1 MNIVMACF
9 ALALAGSLCG
19 CAVGPNFA
27 KPAAPAGAGY
37 GPLAS
42 QTMSSSVQQGEAQR
56 FVQDMDMPGQWWA
69 AFGSQPLNALIEK
82 ALKAN
87 PTITA
92 AQATLRAAHENV
104 LAQQGAFYP
113 TVTAGLSDARNLTPT
128 RALSP
133 VSASGNPYY
142 SLFTGQLSISYT
154 PDVFGLN
161 RRTVESLAAEAE
173 KQRFQLE
180 ATYLSLTANL
190 VAAAV
195 QEALLHDLIGA
206 QQDTIRADT
215 EIRDIMKGQYTAG
228 ERAQADLLAQ
238 EAVLA
243 QAQQA
248 LIPLQSQL
256 AQQRH
261 LVAALAGGF
270 PNDPVADDFDLAS
283 LHLPHD
289 LPVSVSST
297 LVEQRPDI
305 RAAAAS
311 MQAASA
317 QIGIAIA
324 NRLPQVSLT
333 ASLGTSPNSITNAFT
348 PFNQFFTLAAGLVQ
362 PIYNGGTLRHRQ
374 RAVEA
379 EFDVS
384 VAQYRSTLIAAF
396 QNVADV
402 LVALQSDADA
412 LQAALQSERATA
424 RSVEIA
430 QGQLRLGEGSYLSV
444 LTAEQLYQTSRN
456 ALVQAQARR
465 LSDTAAL
472 FAALGGGW
480 WNRDDVALECA
491 RGDDWQRSAPRAG
504 PCPPPM

>member
-1 MNIVMACF
+1 MNTVTAYI
-9 ALALAGSLCG
+9 ALAVAGSLCG
-19 CAVGPNFA
+19 CAVGPDFA
-27 KPAAPAGAGY
+27 SPAAPEGAGY
-37 GPLAS
+37 GPLAD
-42 QTMSSSVQQGEAQR
+42 QTTSASVQQGEVQR
-56 FVQDMDMPGQWWA
+56 FVQNMDIPGQWWV
-69 AFGSQPLNALIEK
+69 AFRSQPLNDLIEK

-142 SLFTGQLSISYT
+142 SLFTAQLAISYT

-161 RRTVESLAAEAE
+161 RRAVEALAAQAE
-173 KQRFQLE
+173 NQKFQLE
-180 ATYLSLTANL
+180 ATYLSLTANV

-206 QQDTIRADT
+206 QQDTIKADT
-215 EIRDIMKGQYTAG
+215 EIRDIMRRQYSTG
-228 ERAQADLLAQ
+228 EIAQADVLAQ

-243 QAQQA
+243 QAQQV

-261 LVAALAGGF
+261 LLAALAGGF
-270 PNDPVADDFDLAS
+270 PNDSFAQDFDLAS
-283 LHLPHD
+283 LHLPQD
-289 LPVSVSST
+289 LPVSVSSR

-317 QIGIAIA
+317 QIGVAIA

-333 ASLGTSPNSITNAFT
+333 ASLGTSPNSIANAFT
-348 PFNQFFTLAAGLVQ
+348 PYNQFFNLAAGLV
-362 PIYNGGTLRHRQ
+362 
-374 RAVEA
+374 
-379 EFDVS
+379 
-384 VAQYRSTLIAAF
+384 
-396 QNVADV
+396 
-402 LVALQSDADA
+402 
-412 LQAALQSERATA
+412 
-424 RSVEIA
+424 
-430 QGQLRLGEGSYLSV
+430 
-444 LTAEQLYQTSRN
+444 
-456 ALVQAQARR
+456 
-465 LSDTAAL
+465 
-472 FAALGGGW
+472 
-480 WNRDDVALECA
+480 
-491 RGDDWQRSAPRAG
+491 
-504 PCPPPM
+504 

>member
-42 QTMSSSVQQGEAQR
+42 QTSSSSVQQGEAQR

-113 TVTAGLSDARNLTPT
+113 TVTAGLSDARNLTPA

-215 EIRDIMKGQYTAG
+215 EIRDIMRGQYTAG
-228 ERAQADLLAQ
+228 ELAQADLLAQ

-256 AQQRH
+256 AQKRH
-261 LVAALAGGF
+261 LMAALAGGF

-283 LHLPHD
+283 LHLPQD

-317 QIGIAIA
+317 QIGITIA

-333 ASLGTSPNSITNAFT
+333 ASLGTSPNNITNAFT

-362 PIYNGGTLRHRQ
+362 PIFDGGTLRHRQ

-412 LQAALQSERATA
+412 LQAALQSERAA
-424 RSVEIA
+424 VRSVEIA

-480 WNRDDVALECA
+480 WNRDDVAPGCA
-491 RGDDWQRSAPRAG
+491 RGADWQRSAPRAG
-504 PCPPPM
+504 PR

>member
-1 MNIVMACF
+1 MNTVKTYA

-19 CAVGPNFA
+19 CAVGPDFA
-27 KPAAPAGAGY
+27 SPAAPEGAGY

-42 QTMSSSVQQGEAQR
+42 QTTSSSIQQGEAQR
-56 FVQDMDMPGQWWA
+56 LVQNMDIPGQWWGV
-69 AFGSQPLNALIEK
+69 FRSQPLNDLIEK

-92 AQATLRAAHENV
+92 AQATLRVAHEDF

-128 RALSP
+128 GALSP

-142 SLFTGQLSISYT
+142 SLFTAQLSISYT

-161 RRTVESLAAEAE
+161 RRTVESLAAQAE
-173 KQRFQLE
+173 NQKFQLE
-180 ATYLSLTANL
+180 ATYLSLTANV
-190 VAAAV
+190 VAASV
-195 QEALLHDLIGA
+195 QEALLHDLIRA
-206 QQDTIRADT
+206 QQGTIKAET
-215 EIRDIMKGQYTAG
+215 EIRDIMKRQYSTG
-228 ERAQADLLAQ
+228 EMAQADLLAQ

-243 QAQQA
+243 QAQQI
-248 LIPLQSQL
+248 LIPLQNQL

-261 LVAALAGGF
+261 LLAALAGGF
-270 PNDPVADDFDLAS
+270 PNDPVVQDFDLAS
-283 LHLPHD
+283 LHLPQD
-289 LPVSVSST
+289 LPVSISSR

-305 RAAAAS
+305 RAAAAT
-311 MQAASA
+311 MHAASA
-317 QIGIAIA
+317 QIGVAIA

-348 PFNQFFTLAAGLVQ
+348 PYNQFFNLAAGLVQ
-362 PIYNGGTLRHRQ
+362 PIFDGGTLRHRQ

-379 EFDVS
+379 QFDVS
-384 VAQYRSTLIAAF
+384 VAQYRSTLITSF

-402 LVALQSDADA
+402 LVSLESDADA
-412 LQAALQSERATA
+412 LQAAVNSERAA
-424 RSVEIA
+424 AQSVEITRA
-430 QGQLRLGEGSYLSV
+430 QLRLGAGSYLSV
-444 LTAEQLYQTSRN
+444 LAAEQLYQTSRS

-472 FAALGGGW
+472 FTALGGGW
-480 WNRDDVALECA
+480 WNRNDVT
-491 RGDDWQRSAPRAG
+491 SAAQG
-504 PCPPPM
+504 LASAN

>member
-1 MNIVMACF
+1 MNTVTAYM

-19 CAVGPNFA
+19 CVVGPDFA
-27 KPAAPAGAGY
+27 SPAAPEGAGY
-37 GPLAS
+37 GPLAG
-42 QTMSSSVQQGEAQR
+42 QTTSAPIQQGEAQR

-69 AFGSQPLNALIEK
+69 AFRSQPLNDLIEK

-92 AQATLRAAHENV
+92 AQATLRVAHENV
-104 LAQQGAFYP
+104 LAQQGASYP

-133 VSASGNPYY
+133 VSASGSPYY
-142 SLFTGQLSISYT
+142 SLFTAQLSIAYT

-161 RRTVESLAAEAE
+161 RRTVESLAAQAE
-173 KQRFQLE
+173 NQKFQLE
-180 ATYLSLTANL
+180 ATYLSLTSNV

-206 QQDTIRADT
+206 QQDTIKADT
-215 EIRDIMKGQYTAG
+215 EIRDIIRRQYSTG
-228 ERAQADLLAQ
+228 EMAQADLLGQ

-243 QAQQA
+243 QAQQV

-256 AQQRH
+256 IQQQH
-261 LVAALAGGF
+261 LLAALAGGF
-270 PNDPVADDFDLAS
+270 PNDPVAQNFDLAS
-283 LHLPHD
+283 LHLPQD
-289 LPVSVSST
+289 LPVSVSSR

-317 QIGIAIA
+317 QIGVAIA

-333 ASLGTSPNSITNAFT
+333 ASLGTSPNSIANAFT
-348 PFNQFFTLAAGLVQ
+348 PYNQFFNLAAGLVQ
-362 PIYNGGTLRHRQ
+362 PIFDGGTLRHRQ

-379 EFDVS
+379 EFGVS
-384 VAQYRSTLIAAF
+384 VAQYRSTLITAF

-402 LVALQSDADA
+402 LVALQSDADG
-412 LQAALQSERATA
+412 LQAAVTSERAAA

-430 QGQLRLGEGSYLSV
+430 RGQLRLGAGSYLSV
-444 LTAEQLYQTSRN
+444 LAAEQLHQTSRS

-472 FAALGGGW
+472 FASLGGGW
-480 WNRDDVALECA
+480 WNRNDVAPAAPEIA
-491 RGDDWQRSAPRAG
+491 SAN
-504 PCPPPM
+504 

>member
-1 MNIVMACF
+1 
-9 ALALAGSLCG
+9 
-19 CAVGPNFA
+19 
-27 KPAAPAGAGY
+27 
-37 GPLAS
+37 
-42 QTMSSSVQQGEAQR
+42 
-56 FVQDMDMPGQWWA
+56 
-69 AFGSQPLNALIEK
+69 
-82 ALKAN
+82 
-87 PTITA
+87 
-92 AQATLRAAHENV
+92 
-104 LAQQGAFYP
+104 
-113 TVTAGLSDARNLTPT
+113 
-128 RALSP
+128 
-133 VSASGNPYY
+133 
-142 SLFTGQLSISYT
+142 
-154 PDVFGLN
+154 VFGLN

-180 ATYLSLTANL
+180 ATYLSLTANV

-215 EIRDIMKGQYTAG
+215 EIRDIMKRQYDAG
-228 ERAQADLLAQ
+228 EMAQADLLAQ

-256 AQQRH
+256 AQQGH
-261 LVAALAGGF
+261 LLAALAGGF
-270 PNDPVADDFDLAS
+270 PNDPVADDFHLAS
-283 LHLPHD
+283 LHLPQD
-289 LPVSVSST
+289 LPVSVSSK

-333 ASLGTSPNSITNAFT
+333 ASLGTSPNSIANAFT
-348 PFNQFFTLAAGLVQ
+348 PFNQFFNLAAGLVQ
-362 PIYNGGTLRHRQ
+362 PIFDGGTLRHRQ

-384 VAQYRSTLIAAF
+384 VAQYRSTLITAF

-412 LQAALQSERATA
+412 LQAAVKSERTAA

-480 WNRDDVALECA
+480 WNRDDA
-491 RGDDWQRSAPRAG
+491 APAVQGMASVNLR
-504 PCPPPM
+504 

>member
-1 MNIVMACF
+1 MRILSTNTLAAYIV
-9 ALALAGSLCG
+9 LALAGSLYG
-19 CAVGPNFA
+19 CAVGPDFA
-27 KPAAPAGAGY
+27 KPAAPEGAGY

-42 QTMSSSVQQGEAQR
+42 QTTSSSVQQGEAQR

-69 AFGSQPLNALIEK
+69 AFGSQPLNDLIEK

-87 PTITA
+87 PTIAA
-92 AQATLRAAHENV
+92 AQATLRVAHENV
-104 LAQQGAFYP
+104 LAQRGAFYP
-113 TVTAGLSDARNLTPT
+113 TVTAGLSDSRNLTPT

-180 ATYLSLTANL
+180 ATYLSLTANV

-215 EIRDIMKGQYTAG
+215 EIRDIMKRQYDAG
-228 ERAQADLLAQ
+228 EMAQADLLAQ

-261 LVAALAGGF
+261 LLAALAGGF
-270 PNDPVADDFDLAS
+270 PNDPVADDFHLAS
-283 LHLPHD
+283 LHLPQD
-289 LPVSVSST
+289 LPVSVSSK

-317 QIGIAIA
+317 QIGIAVA

-333 ASLGTSPNSITNAFT
+333 ASLGTSPNSIANAFT
-348 PFNQFFTLAAGLVQ
+348 PFNQFFNLAAGLVQ
-362 PIYNGGTLRHRQ
+362 PIIDGGTLRHRQ

-384 VAQYRSTLIAAF
+384 VAQYRSTLITAF

-412 LQAALQSERATA
+412 LQAAVKSERTAA

-444 LTAEQLYQTSRN
+444 LAAEQLHQTSRN

-480 WNRDDVALECA
+480 WNRDDVPAALA
-491 RGDDWQRSAPRAG
+491 AGMSQFTNQR
-504 PCPPPM
+504 

>member
-1 MNIVMACF
+1 MNTVTGFI

-19 CAVGPNFA
+19 CVVGPDFA
-27 KPAAPAGAGY
+27 GPAAPEGADY
-37 GPLAS
+37 GPLAG
-42 QTMSSSVQQGEAQR
+42 QTASAPIQQGEAQR

-69 AFGSQPLNALIEK
+69 AFQSQPLNDLIEK

-104 LAQQGAFYP
+104 LAQQGAAYP

-142 SLFTGQLSISYT
+142 SLFTAQLAIAYT

-161 RRTVESLAAEAE
+161 RRTVESLAAQAE
-173 KQRFQLE
+173 NQKFQLE
-180 ATYLSLTANL
+180 ATYLSLTSNV

-206 QQDTIRADT
+206 QQDTIQADT
-215 EIRDIMKGQYTAG
+215 EIRDIMRRQYSTG
-228 ERAQADLLAQ
+228 EMAQADLLAQ

-243 QAQQA
+243 QAQQV

-256 AQQRH
+256 AQQKH
-261 LVAALAGGF
+261 LLAALAGGF
-270 PNDPVADDFDLAS
+270 PNDPVAQDFDLAS
-283 LHLPHD
+283 LHLPQD
-289 LPVSVSST
+289 LPVSVSSR

-305 RAAAAS
+305 RAAAAG

-317 QIGIAIA
+317 QIGVAIA

-333 ASLGTSPNSITNAFT
+333 ASLGTSPNSIANAFT
-348 PFNQFFTLAAGLVQ
+348 PYNQFFNLAAGLVQ
-362 PIYNGGTLRHRQ
+362 PIFDGGTLRHRQ

-379 EFDVS
+379 QFDVS
-384 VAQYRSTLIAAF
+384 VAQYRSTLITAF

-402 LVALQSDADA
+402 LVALQSDADG
-412 LQAALQSERATA
+412 LQAAVTSERAAA

-430 QGQLRLGEGSYLSV
+430 RGQLRLGAGSYLSV
-444 LTAEQLYQTSRN
+444 LTAEQLHQTSRS
-456 ALVQAQARR
+456 ALGQAQARR

-480 WNRDDVALECA
+480 WHRDDVA
-491 RGDDWQRSAPRAG
+491 SAAPEMASVN
-504 PCPPPM
+504 

>member
-1 MNIVMACF
+1 MRTLGTNIVMACF
-9 ALALAGSLCG
+9 TLALAGSLCG
-19 CAVGPNFA
+19 CAVGPTFV
-27 KPAAPAGAGY
+27 KPAVPAGAGY
-37 GPLAS
+37 GPPAG
-42 QTMSSSVQQGEAQR
+42 QTTSSSVQQGEAQR

-104 LAQQGAFYP
+104 LAQQGAYYP

-142 SLFTGQLSISYT
+142 SLFTGQLAISYT

-161 RRTVESLAAEAE
+161 RRTVESLTAEAE

-215 EIRDIMKGQYTAG
+215 EIRDIMRGQCTAG
-228 ERAQADLLAQ
+228 ERAQADVLAQ

-261 LVAALAGGF
+261 LVTALAGGF

-283 LHLPHD
+283 LHLPQD

-317 QIGIAIA
+317 QIGITIA

-362 PIYNGGTLRHRQ
+362 PIFNGGTLRHRQ

-384 VAQYRSTLIAAF
+384 VAEYRSTLIAAF

-402 LVALQSDADA
+402 LVVLQSDADA
-412 LQAALQSERATA
+412 LQAALQSERAAA
-424 RSVEIA
+424 RSIEIA

-480 WNRDDVALECA
+480 WNRDDVAL
-491 RGDDWQRSAPRAG
+491 GNH
-504 PCPPPM
+504 

>member
-1 MNIVMACF
+1 MRTLIMNTTKAYT
-9 ALALAGSLCG
+9 ALVIAGSLCG
-19 CAVGPNFA
+19 CAVGPDFLN
-27 KPAAPAGAGY
+27 PAAPKAAGY
-37 GPLAS
+37 GPLAG
-42 QTMSSSVQQGEAQR
+42 QTASSSTQQGEAQR

-69 AFGSQPLNALIEK
+69 AFRSQPLNDLIDK
-82 ALKAN
+82 ALNAN

-92 AQATLRAAHENV
+92 AQATLRVAHENV

-142 SLFTGQLSISYT
+142 SLFTAQLSIAYT

-161 RRTVESLAAEAE
+161 RRAVESLAAQAE
-173 KQRFQLE
+173 NQRFQLE
-180 ATYLSLTANL
+180 ATYLSLTANV

-206 QQDTIRADT
+206 QQDTIKADT
-215 EIRDIMKGQYTAG
+215 EIRDIMRHQYSTG
-228 ERAQADLLAQ
+228 EMAQADLLAQ

-243 QAQQA
+243 QAQQV

-261 LVAALAGGF
+261 LLAALAGGF
-270 PNDPVADDFDLAS
+270 PNDPVAQDFDLAS
-283 LHLPHD
+283 LHLPQD
-289 LPVSVSST
+289 LPVSVSSR

-311 MQAASA
+311 MHAASA
-317 QIGIAIA
+317 QVGVAIA
-324 NRLPQVSLT
+324 NRLPQMSLT

-348 PFNQFFTLAAGLVQ
+348 PYNQFFNLAAGLVQ
-362 PIYNGGTLRHRQ
+362 PIFDGGTLRHRQ

-379 EFDVS
+379 QFDVS
-384 VAQYRSTLIAAF
+384 VAQYRSALVTAF

-402 LVALQSDADA
+402 LDALQSDAHA
-412 LQAALQSERATA
+412 LQAAVNSERAAA

-430 QGQLRLGEGSYLSV
+430 RAQLKLGGGSYLSV
-444 LTAEQLYQTSRN
+444 LAAEQLYQTSRS

-472 FAALGGGW
+472 FTALGGGW
-480 WNRDDVALECA
+480 WNRNDVASVAQGLA
-491 RGDDWQRSAPRAG
+491 SAN
-504 PCPPPM
+504 

>member
-1 MNIVMACF
+1 MNTVMACI

-19 CAVGPNFA
+19 CTVGPDFA
-27 KPAAPAGAGY
+27 SPGAPDGAGY
-37 GPLAS
+37 GPIAG
-42 QTMSSSVQQGEAQR
+42 QTTSASVQQGEVQR
-56 FVQDMDMPGQWWA
+56 FVQGMDLPGQWWV
-69 AFGSQPLNALIEK
+69 AFRSQPLNDLIEK
-82 ALKAN
+82 ALRAN

-92 AQATLRAAHENV
+92 AQATLRVAHENV

-113 TVTAGLSDARNLTPT
+113 TVTAGVSDARNLTPT

-142 SLFTGQLSISYT
+142 SLFTAQLSVSYT

-161 RRTVESLAAEAE
+161 RRTVESLAAQAE
-173 KQRFQLE
+173 NQKFQLE
-180 ATYLSLTANL
+180 ATYLSLTSNV

-195 QEALLHDLIGA
+195 QEALLHELIGA
-206 QQDTIRADT
+206 QQDTIKADT
-215 EIRDIMKGQYTAG
+215 EIRDIMQRQYSTG
-228 ERAQADLLAQ
+228 EMAQADLLAQ

-243 QAQQA
+243 QAQQV

-256 AQQRH
+256 AQQKH
-261 LVAALAGGF
+261 LLAALAGGF
-270 PNDPVADDFDLAS
+270 PNDPVAQDFDLAS
-283 LHLPHD
+283 LHLPQE
-289 LPVSVSST
+289 LPVSVSSR

-317 QIGIAIA
+317 EIGVAVA

-333 ASLGTSPNSITNAFT
+333 ASLGTSPNNISNAFT
-348 PFNQFFTLAAGLVQ
+348 PYNQFFNLAAGLVQ
-362 PIYNGGTLRHRQ
+362 PIFDGGTLRHRQ
-374 RAVEA
+374 RAAEA

-384 VAQYRSTLIAAF
+384 MARYRATLIAAF

-412 LQAALQSERATA
+412 LQAAVNSEHTA
-424 RSVEIA
+424 AQSVEIA
-430 QGQLRLGEGSYLSV
+430 RGQLRLGGGSYLSV
-444 LTAEQLYQTSRN
+444 LTAEQLYQTSRS

-480 WNRDDVALECA
+480 WNRTDVAPAA
-491 RGDDWQRSAPRAG
+491 RGLGSAN
-504 PCPPPM
+504 

>member
-1 MNIVMACF
+1 MNTVMGYA
-9 ALALAGSLCG
+9 ALVIAGSLCG
-19 CAVGPNFA
+19 CAVGPDFVS
-27 KPAAPAGAGY
+27 PAAPKGAGY
-37 GPLAS
+37 GPVAS
-42 QTMSSSVQQGEAQR
+42 QTTASSIQQGEAQR

-69 AFGSQPLNALIEK
+69 AFRSQPLNELIEK
-82 ALKAN
+82 ALNAN

-92 AQATLRAAHENV
+92 AQATLRGAHENV

-113 TVTAGLSDARNLTPT
+113 TVTAGVSDARNLTPT

-142 SLFTGQLSISYT
+142 SLFTAQLSIAYT

-161 RRTVESLAAEAE
+161 RRAVESLAAQAE
-173 KQRFQLE
+173 NQRFQLE
-180 ATYLSLTANL
+180 ATYLSLTANV

-206 QQDTIRADT
+206 QQDTIKADT
-215 EIRDIMKGQYTAG
+215 EIRDIMRRQYSTG
-228 ERAQADLLAQ
+228 EMAQADLLAQ

-243 QAQQA
+243 QAQQV

-261 LVAALAGGF
+261 LLAALAGGF
-270 PNDPVADDFDLAS
+270 PNDPVAQDFDLAS
-283 LHLPHD
+283 LHLPQD
-289 LPVSVSST
+289 LPVSVSSR

-311 MQAASA
+311 MHAASA
-317 QIGIAIA
+317 QVGVAIA
-324 NRLPQVSLT
+324 NRLPQMSLT

-348 PFNQFFTLAAGLVQ
+348 PYNQFFNLAAGLVQ
-362 PIYNGGTLRHRQ
+362 PIFDGGTLRHRQ

-379 EFDVS
+379 QFDVS
-384 VAQYRSTLIAAF
+384 VAQYRSTLITAF

-402 LVALQSDADA
+402 LVALQSDANA
-412 LQAALQSERATA
+412 LEAAVTSERVAA

-430 QGQLRLGEGSYLSV
+430 RAELKLGGGSYLSV
-444 LTAEQLYQTSRN
+444 LAAEQLYQTSRS

-472 FAALGGGW
+472 FTALGGGW
-480 WNRDDVALECA
+480 WNRNDVTSAA
-491 RGDDWQRSAPRAG
+491 QRLASAN
-504 PCPPPM
+504 